1 MKHILIEFVDVAEVR
16 QTISDLFSN
25 LDTIV
30 KFVYTKIL
38 AIKPPHITEIVLKAA
53 LSTINLTIICNQT
66 CIRYISSRVS
76 RMHNTKT
83 DPKNI

>member
-1 MKHILIEFVDVAEVR
+1 MYSNYSVKHILIEFVDVAEVR
-16 QTISDLFSN
+16 QTKSYLFSN

-38 AIKPPHITEIVLKAA
+38 VIKPPHITEILLKVT

-66 CIRYISSRVS
+66 CIR
-76 RMHNTKT
+76 
-83 DPKNI
+83 